1 MISNDKGRRDHTLTP
16 AIPGPTSGVHFRP
29 RWPPAVLAKRFRN
42 SEAAIRCTL
51 HGSDRF
57 FGLIIPPCLVS
68 LATGKNHQLWEGLVE
83 KGINTERL

>member
-1 MISNDKGRRDHTLTP
+1 M
-16 AIPGPTSGVHFRP
+16 
-29 RWPPAVLAKRFRN
+29 LAKRFRN
-42 SEAAIRCTL
+42 SEAAIRCAL